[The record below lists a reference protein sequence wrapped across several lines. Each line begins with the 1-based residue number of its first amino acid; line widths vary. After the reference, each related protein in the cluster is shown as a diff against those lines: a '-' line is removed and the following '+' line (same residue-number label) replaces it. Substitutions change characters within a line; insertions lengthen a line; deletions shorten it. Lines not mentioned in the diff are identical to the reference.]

1 MPMYFNGDLPA
12 SSHRMAQLAT
22 AEAIDGS
29 STKCLGLLAQY
40 RQSEVQNQTSVSALR
55 SAILDASGAQNTY
68 AALANLQNAQQAQL
82 LDRNITGNELQTCL
96 VEQQVLA
103 NKAQRDQIVDN
114 LAFGEATQVSFAA
127 AAATDNPRL
136 PGDMPLH

>member
-1 MPMYFNGDLPA
+1 
-12 SSHRMAQLAT
+12 MAQLAT

-40 RQSEVQNQTSVSALR
+40 RQSGVQNQTSIAALR
-55 SAILDASGAQNTY
+55 SAILDASGVQNTY

-103 NKAQRDQIVDN
+103 NKAQRDQIVENLTYAAQLQEN
-114 LAFGEATQVSFAA
+114 LASASSS
-127 AAATDNPRL
+127 DDLRL
-136 PGDMPLH
+136 PGNMPLP